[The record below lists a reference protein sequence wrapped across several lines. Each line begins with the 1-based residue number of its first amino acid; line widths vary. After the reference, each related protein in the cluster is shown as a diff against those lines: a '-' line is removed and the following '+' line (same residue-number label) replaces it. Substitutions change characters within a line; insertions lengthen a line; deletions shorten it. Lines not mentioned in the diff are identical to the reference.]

1 MTVKE
6 FYDYITSQMTPEQA
20 LMKLLEGAAG
30 QYEKL
35 KFDPE
40 GQPVHPLFIASM
52 AALDMGW
59 DFAFKAEDDND
70 EVSGLVMGTEEYMKE
85 IFPEES

>member
-6 FYDYITSQMTPEQA
+6 FYDYITSQMTPEEA
-20 LMKLLEGAAG
+20 LMKLLEGAVG

-40 GQPVHPLFIASM
+40 SQPVHPLMIISM
-52 AALDMGW
+52 AAMDMGW
-59 DFAFKAEDDND
+59 TIAIKAGKEDE
-70 EVSGLVMGTEEYMKE
+70 EVPGLVIGTEEYMKE
-85 IFPEES
+85 IFPE

>member
-6 FYDYITSQMTPEQA
+6 FYDYITSQLTPEQA
-20 LMKLLEGAAG
+20 LMKLLEGAIG

-40 GQPVHPLFIASM
+40 GQPVHPLMIASM
-52 AALDMGW
+52 AAMDMGW
-59 DFAFKAEDDND
+59 DIAVKAGDDDD
-70 EVSGLVMGTEEYMKE
+70 EVSGLVMGTEEYMNE
-85 IFPEES
+85 IFPKES